1 MRSSLLTA
9 ALLLP
14 LLVSAQTMPAHPP
27 DMTDLMNRVV
37 QRAKYEKEAKLYQQF
52 RWRQERTV
60 KKYDSDGKLEDDT
73 TLVFEI
79 IPTGGQTAQV
89 QMLEKN
95 GRPLVGDEQQ
105 KETEKELKFR
115 ESVQKM
121 RNDSEQVDLNQELL
135 GRYSFTYRGEEAVN
149 GRAAHVLDFEP
160 KPGDLP
166 EHTRMDRIFN
176 HLRGR
181 VWVDEGTYALSRV
194 DMTLTEPVT
203 FYLLLGAVKS
213 LHFIADMEV
222 VGGRAVV
229 PRDVH
234 VIYVA
239 RKLFTTEKVDQHSQY
254 SDYQAVATTAAQ
266 R

>member
-1 MRSSLLTA
+1 MRSSLLAA

-14 LLVSAQTMPAHPP
+14 LVAGAQTMPAHPP
-27 DMTDLMNRVV
+27 DMHELMQRVT
-37 QRAKYEKEAKLYQQF
+37 QRARYEKEAKLYQQY
-52 RWRQERTV
+52 RWRQQRTV
-60 KKYDSDGKLEDDT
+60 DKYDADGKLEDHT
-73 TLVFEI
+73 TLIFDI
-79 IPTGGQTAQV
+79 IPVGKTTQI

-95 GRPLVGDEQQ
+95 GHPLVGDEQQ
-105 KETEKELKFR
+105 KETEKEMKFR

-121 RNDSEQVDLNQELL
+121 RNDSDQVDLNQELL
-135 GRYSFTYRGEEAVN
+135 GRYNFSYRGEEEVN
-149 GRAAHVLDFEP
+149 GRMAHVLDFEP
-160 KPGDLP
+160 RPGDLP

-181 VWVDEGTYALSRV
+181 VWVDEGTYAISRV
-194 DMTLTEPVT
+194 DMTLTQPVT

-213 LHFIADMEV
+213 LHFMADMEIV
-222 VGGRAVV
+222 DGRALV
-229 PRDVH
+229 PHDVH

-254 SDYQAVATTAAQ
+254 SEYQAVAPTTAAQ

>member
-1 MRSSLLTA
+1 MRSSLLA
-9 ALLLP
+9 PALLLS

-27 DMTDLMNRVV
+27 DLHDLMQRVT
-37 QRAKYEKEAKLYQQF
+37 QRARYEKEAKLFQQY
-52 RWRQERTV
+52 RWRQQRTV
-60 KKYDSDGKLEDDT
+60 DKYDVDGKLEDHT
-73 TLVFEI
+73 TLVFDI
-79 IPTGGQTAQV
+79 IPTGDKAQI

-95 GRPLVGDEQQ
+95 GHPLVGDEQQ
-105 KETEKELKFR
+105 KETEKEMKFR

-121 RNDSEQVDLNQELL
+121 RNDSDQVDLNQQLL
-135 GRYSFTYRGEEAVN
+135 ERYNFSYRGEQEVN
-149 GRAAHVLDFEP
+149 GRMAHVLDFQP

-181 VWVDEGTYALSRV
+181 VWVDQGTYAISRV

-213 LHFIADMEV
+213 LHFVADMEL
-222 VGGRAVV
+222 VGGRALV
-229 PRDVH
+229 PKDVH
-234 VIYVA
+234 VVYVA
-239 RKLFTTEKVDQHSQY
+239 RKLFTTEKVDQHSIY
-254 SDYQAVATTAAQ
+254 SDYQAVAPATAAQ